1 MEETRTLEEIQKTII
16 AAFDSVNL
24 INEEIT
30 KDVTVERKG
39 LVSVN
44 VEHLELMMG
53 KSWFVSG
60 CTIEQISTINGTITD
75 GNEFKKIKIVL

>member
-1 MEETRTLEEIQKTII
+1 MEETRTLEEIQENIN

-24 INEEIT
+24 INEEIA

-39 LVSVN
+39 LVSIN

-53 KSWFVSG
+53 KGWFVSG
-60 CTIEQISTINGTITD
+60 CTTEQISTINDTITD

>member
-1 MEETRTLEEIQKTII
+1 
-16 AAFDSVNL
+16 
-24 INEEIT
+24 
-30 KDVTVERKG
+30 
-39 LVSVN
+39 

-60 CTIEQISTINGTITD
+60 CTTEQISTINDTITD